1 MNRSFNEVS
10 YAESPYGTLSEFM
23 ARSFGWMFAGLLVT
37 FATAMVVASTSLCTV
52 ILSTGI
58 YLALTVA
65 ELVLVVALS
74 AMVNRLQPST
84 ATLLFF
90 VYAVLNGCVLS
101 SYFVLF
107 DLSTLVF
114 AFLIGAVYF
123 GVMAVYGLRTEKSLV
138 GWGPRLLGGLVA
150 LLVVG
155 AVGSLLGVL
164 FGVRFGMMEVLLC
177 AVSLLL
183 FMGLTAYDT
192 QMLKY
197 YYVSFGN
204 DEAML
209 HKAGILGA
217 LQLYL
222 DFINIF
228 LQIVR
233 LLARSRNND

>member
-1 MNRSFNEVS
+1 M
-10 YAESPYGTLSEFM
+10 
-23 ARSFGWMFAGLLVT
+23 
-37 FATAMVVASTSLCTV
+37 
-52 ILSTGI
+52 
-58 YLALTVA
+58 
-65 ELVLVVALS
+65 
-74 AMVNRLQPST
+74 
-84 ATLLFF
+84 
-90 VYAVLNGCVLS
+90 
-101 SYFVLF
+101 
-107 DLSTLVF
+107 F

-123 GVMAVYGLRTEKSLV
+123 GVMAVYGLRTENSLV
-138 GWGPRLLGGLVA
+138 GWGPRLLGGLAA

-164 FGVRFGMMEVLLC
+164 FGVRFGLMEVLLC